1 MQILPQWGQKLFRE
15 KSMNR
20 AWRPKVHCHFFI
32 HKLKT
37 VHISGLA
44 CGFLIPLAGLLSAAK
59 EEFAEPAVSTEQEIF
74 ETIAEQEKKTETKT
88 TQAKGRISPEALVEF
103 LPADDTP
110 RYSIRQIQI
119 QGNQIL
125 TTSELLRNIPAVFD
139 STGRYQLP
147 AEPAALYDFREIRLL
162 AAGAETPRTV
172 SARSI
177 QGFTQYILQVYQRH
191 NYAGIYVYVPAEA
204 FAPEGAIRQGILP
217 IRILEAEVRK
227 VSSQTFTPNL
237 QPASQTYL
245 REGLMEDWSPVKSG
259 SVLNQKKLND
269 FLGVMNLNPDR
280 YVSALISKGTEPNA
294 LSVQYNVYEANPW
307 HWFLQVDNSGTDDR
321 KWAPRIGLIHTNALG
336 FDDRFTA
343 IYQAKPEHG
352 FEDEF
357 SVYSS
362 YDFPLLTPFLRASLF
377 GAYSEYNSQGLGTFD
392 FLGRGYFYGTQ
403 LRWHTLQHNGWFFDV
418 TGTLIQEESRT
429 SPLLVQ
435 TSEVRMDLWGW
446 GIELYK
452 TEDRAETFVGFSQL
466 QSYETSGD
474 FLTVRGSGAAD
485 EDFAV
490 YTTTLRHSRYLD
502 PGKVHRLSSSFSWTT
517 SDGRLVPSRM
527 SAYGG
532 MYTVRGYDEY
542 EVIADGG
549 ILASL
554 QYEYDIVQADRAGY
568 GTDQSGTPQPKP
580 FLRKLAPAV
589 FIDYGQARI
598 EDALPLETTDTELC
612 SVGGGIITE
621 LGNHLTGTVY
631 AGYPL
636 IATENT
642 REGKGRL
649 HAGILIRW

>member
-1 MQILPQWGQKLFRE
+1 MQFIAV
-15 KSMNR
+15 S
-20 AWRPKVHCHFFI
+20 RP
-32 HKLKT
+32 
-37 VHISGLA
+37 GLLYGLVVLL
-44 CGFLIPLAGLLSAAK
+44 CGFSFAAK
-59 EEFAEPAVSTEQEIF
+59 EEFAEPAVSSEQEVL
-74 ETIAEQEKKTETKT
+74 EKIAEQEKSALSQKSEP
-88 TQAKGRISPEALVEF
+88 KGKVSAESLISY
-103 LPADDTP
+103 LPPDDTP
-110 RYSIRQIQI
+110 RYTIQQIQL
-119 QGNQIL
+119 QGNQVL
-125 TTSELLRNIPAVFD
+125 TTDELLKEIPVVFD
-139 STGRYQLP
+139 RTGRYQLP
-147 AEPAALYDFREIRLL
+147 PEPSALYDFREIKQLL
-162 AAGAETPRTV
+162 EEPGTARTL

-177 QGFTQYILQVYQRH
+177 QGFTQYLLHIYQRH
-191 NYAGIYVYVPAEA
+191 HYAGIYVYVPAES
-204 FAPEGAIRQGILP
+204 FTPEGAVRQGILP
-217 IRILEAEVRK
+217 IRILEAQVQEVSR
-227 VSSQTFTPNL
+227 QTFTPQL
-237 QPASQTYL
+237 QPASRTYL
-245 REGLMEDWSPVKSG
+245 REGLVEDWSPVQSG
-259 SVLNQKKLND
+259 SVLNQKKLNN

-280 YVSALISKGTEPNA
+280 YVSAVIAQGTEPNS

-321 KWAPRIGLIHTNALG
+321 RWAPRIGLIHTNALG

-362 YDFPLLTPFLRASLF
+362 YDFPLFSPFLRASLF

-403 LRWHTLQHNGWFFDV
+403 LRYHALQHNGWFFDV

-446 GIELYK
+446 GVELYK
-452 TEDRAETFVGFSQL
+452 TEDRRETFFSFSQL
-466 QSYETSGD
+466 QSFETSGD

-485 EDFAV
+485 DDFAV

-502 PGKVHRLSSSFSWTT
+502 PEKVNRLSASLTWTT

-554 QYEYDIVQADRAGY
+554 QYEYDLVQADRARY
-568 GTDQSGTPQPKP
+568 GIDQTGTGPKP

-598 EDALPLETTDTELC
+598 EDALPMEDTDTELC
-612 SVGGGIITE
+612 SLGGGVITE
-621 LGNHLTGTVY
+621 LGDHLTGTVY

-636 IATENT
+636 IATDNT